1 MPAKKNKDG
10 LIGGS
15 FVSFA
20 EHNKVKAKQRLEQRK
35 KQEAKA
41 KAEADA

>member
-1 MPAKKNKDG
+1 MPAKKNEDG

-35 KQEAKA
+35 KQEAEA
-41 KAEADA
+41 KADA

>member
-20 EHNKVKAKQRLEQRK
+20 DMNKVKAKQRLEQRK
-35 KQEAKA
+35 KQEAEA
-41 KAEADA
+41 KADA